1 MLHSLLHI
9 QEQEQ
14 EQEQEQPMKT
24 LEQRFWSR
32 VKRGGE
38 QDCWTWGGR
47 REQGKYTYGR
57 LKIQKQDR
65 TWTTGYAHRIAWEL
79 EHGPVPKQINGS
91 RASIMHTCDNPACVN
106 PAHLILGNQKH
117 NLKDCVEKG
126 RHKNGA
132 KATNEYIRKLE
143 QRIEYLEGIIKE
155 RSNVER

>member
-1 MLHSLLHI
+1 
-9 QEQEQ
+9 
-14 EQEQEQPMKT
+14 MKT

-38 QDCWTWGGR
+38 QDCWIWEGK

-57 LKIQKQDR
+57 LKIQKQDG

-106 PAHLILGNQKH
+106 PAHLVLGNQKR
-117 NLKDCVEKG
+117 NLRDCVEKG
-126 RHKNGA
+126 RY
-132 KATNEYIRKLE
+132 TNPSIVTKEKMNILLGLLTKD
-143 QRIEYLEGIIKE
+143 QTIEYQHAIKKLGIHT
-155 RSNVER
+155 